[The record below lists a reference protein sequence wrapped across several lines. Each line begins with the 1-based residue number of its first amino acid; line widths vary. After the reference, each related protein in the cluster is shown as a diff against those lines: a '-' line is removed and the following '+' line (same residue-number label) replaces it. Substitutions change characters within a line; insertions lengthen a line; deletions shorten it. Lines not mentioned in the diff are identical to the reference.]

1 MNFVKIRLK
10 VESKRLVND
19 VNVLKDQ
26 LTMKDN
32 LIRNLESNFTTS
44 NDNLANVQ
52 DEIHNLQLK
61 LEISKQE
68 TNSLQLKLI
77 KANVLLINLLWVVI
91 NSIKCYA

>member
-32 LIRNLESNFTTS
+32 VIRNLESNFTTS